1 MTTHVSAITREETP
15 HVTEPITITINK
27 AVKRRAQSVIND
39 RSIDAES
46 RALIRYALEINDP
59 LLTELVRRVDAG
71 VSIMDTSFSEIPVT
85 SFEDDSSEA
94 KIEALTDLICR
105 AGDEPETKSAALLVL
120 MATLENAVHPKV
132 LANTAKHVAFTRCSD
147 LNLCGMIDTQIAVIE
162 SELIADAIAV

>member
-1 MTTHVSAITREETP
+1 M
-15 HVTEPITITINK
+15 
-27 AVKRRAQSVIND
+27 
-39 RSIDAES
+39 
-46 RALIRYALEINDP
+46 IRYALEINDP

-120 MATLENAVHPKV
+120 MATLENAAHPKV